1 MELIIKKTVVGKW
14 KVNCYLIASG
24 SEGWIVDPGD
34 EVENII
40 DCLGLNAFQLKGI
53 INTHGHFDHIG
64 AVASIKE
71 KYTIP
76 FFIHSKDKRIVTQ
89 GNLYR
94 RMVGDAS
101 VVATPLVDKYLDD
114 LTTLDLGD
122 RKILV
127 HHIPGHSA
135 GSVCFEIDD
144 NLFCGDI
151 FFGNNIGRTDLPGGN
166 KNSLAMSVSYIFD
179 KFIGFQIHPGHGE
192 SFILDELLIEKLK
205 LKI

>member
-1 MELIIKKTVVGKW
+1 MELIIKKIVVGKW

-24 SEGWIVDPGD
+24 NVGWIIDPGD
-34 EVENII
+34 ETENII
-40 DCLGLNAFQLKGI
+40 DDLNLDAFELKGI

-64 AVASIKE
+64 AVAAIKE
-71 KYTIP
+71 KYKIP

-94 RMVGDAS
+94 RMVGDNT
-101 VVATPLVDKYLDD
+101 VVLTPLIDDYLDD
-114 LTTLDLGD
+114 LIPLELMDK
-122 RKILV
+122 KILT
-127 HHIPGHSA
+127 HYIPGHST
-135 GSVCFEIDD
+135 GSVCFEIEG

-166 KNSLAMSVSYIFD
+166 KDSLVASVNYIFD
-179 KFIGFQIHPGHGE
+179 KFIGFYVHPGHGE
-192 SFILDELLIEKLK
+192 SFILDKPLIEKLK